1 MIWLGGANDFVA
13 ASLKSVP
20 FGRMGTLDEITE
32 AVLFLLSNSSTY
44 TTGTELTVDGGLV
57 SNGLYHR
64 IIAETGE
71 LS

>member
-1 MIWLGGANDFVA
+1 
-13 ASLKSVP
+13 
-20 FGRMGTLDEITE
+20 MGTLDEITD
-32 AVLFLLSNSSTY
+32 AGLFLLSNSSTY